1 MALFNEVTEDEDF
14 AEEIEFTGEVRLATP
29 VIQSCSGTPGVI
41 FDKSARKKRTT
52 SNYSQGDDTLP
63 HDDTE
68 IGPYEQLIYIMR
80 NFISPSYLPH
90 DQDGETVV

>member
-1 MALFNEVTEDEDF
+1 MALFDEVTEDEDF
-14 AEEIEFTGEVRLATP
+14 AEEMEFTGEVRLTTP
-29 VIQSCSGTPGVI
+29 VIPSCSGTPGVI

-68 IGPYEQLIYIMR
+68 IGPYEPSFTILIYIC
-80 NFISPSYLPH
+80 Y
-90 DQDGETVV
+90 